1 MDHSVGTSLIVFGVV
16 VAISIACFLIF
27 REVVAWYWK
36 INEALALLS
45 KIEANTRRG

>member
-1 MDHSVGTSLIVFGVV
+1 MDNSVGTSLIVFGLF
-16 VAISIACFLIF
+16 VAISVVCFLIF

-45 KIEANTRRG
+45 KIEANTRKS